1 MVERVATDPGIRRI
15 LVLGPPDAGKST
27 LCRAML
33 RRMALE
39 GRNAALLDADPV
51 QKLIGPPAC
60 VTLGQG
66 AGQRAAALAFI
77 GTVNPLQGWRRLIT
91 GTGCLAA
98 EVGDRTPLLVN
109 TSGLL
114 AGAGRRLK
122 AAKIAAVRPD
132 LLVAVGEG
140 MELDAVLADHRTI
153 PTTRLPRSPHARRK
167 GEGERRALRRS
178 AFRDYFATAPA
189 WTLPLERLW
198 VEGERP
204 DEASAAVGRL
214 LALAGP
220 GGGDLTIAIVLG
232 DERPG
237 RLLLRAPRPDT
248 PPHGLRWGM
257 LRLGE
262 DFSDRPA
269 ATRSWCSPRR
279 GVSKAVWI
287 KG

>member
-1 MVERVATDPGIRRI
+1 
-15 LVLGPPDAGKST
+15 
-27 LCRAML
+27 ML

-189 WTLPLERLW
+189 WTLPLERRDPRW
-198 VEGERP
+198 SPRAVARP
-204 DEASAAVGRL
+204 ARLSSISAHQPS
-214 LALAGP
+214 AGP
-220 GGGDLTIAIVLG
+220 RSGGGPPP
-232 DERPG
+232 RPVTCSRRG
-237 RLLLRAPRPDT
+237 PRTGSADGAAHRREGRAPRDV
-248 PPHGLRWGM
+248 
-257 LRLGE
+257 
-262 DFSDRPA
+262 RP
-269 ATRSWCSPRR
+269 
-279 GVSKAVWI
+279 
-287 KG
+287 